1 MYDDKQVILNLLAG
15 NKCCRLISVNK
26 MSKKTKTAFV
36 CEQCGADYPR
46 WNGQC
51 TVCGEWNTI
60 KEVRLGSASKE
71 HANRTE
77 GYAGSRSA
85 VKWLSDVNLSL
96 AERTSTGISEF
107 DRVLGGGIVKG
118 SVVLIGGAPGAGKST
133 LLLQVIANI
142 AGQGTAVLY
151 VSGEESLQQIA
162 ERAHRLKLP
171 ADKIMM
177 LAETSVERI
186 CDVLDEIKP
195 QILVVDSIQVVY
207 TQASDSAP
215 GSVSQVRESASYLTQ
230 YAKKN
235 NVSIFMVG
243 HVTKDQSLA
252 GPMTLSHIV
261 DTQVILA
268 STDDARYRV
277 LRADKNRFGSVGELG
292 FFAMDSSGLKEVKN
306 PSAMFLNRA
315 EKPSSG
321 SVVTV
326 LWEGTRP
333 LLVEIQALVTEC
345 QYGNPRRLAVGFDQN
360 RLAMLLAV
368 LARHG
373 GVFTSNDEIYANVV
387 GGIKVTETSS
397 DLAIVVGIV
406 SSFRDRII
414 PHDVFFFGEIGL
426 SGEIRPVANGHAR
439 LNDAAKHG
447 FKKAVIPKANA
458 PKKAI
463 EGLKVY
469 AVSSLSEALD
479 VLSGL

>member
-1 MYDDKQVILNLLAG
+1 
-15 NKCCRLISVNK
+15 
-26 MSKKTKTAFV
+26 MSKKIKTAFV
-36 CEQCGADYPR
+36 CDQCGADYPR
-46 WNGQC
+46 WGGQC
-51 TVCGEWNTI
+51 TSCGEWNTI
-60 KEVRLGSASKE
+60 KEVRLGSTG
-71 HANRTE
+71 TE
-77 GYAGSRSA
+77 RSSRSVGYAGSRSE
-85 VKWLSDVNLSL
+85 VKLLSDVNLSQ
-96 AERTSTGISEF
+96 AERIITGISEF
-107 DRVLGGGIVKG
+107 DRVLGGGIVRG

-133 LLLQVIANI
+133 LLLQAIANI
-142 AGQGTAVLY
+142 ADRGVSVLY

-171 ADKIMM
+171 ANKIMM
-177 LAETSVERI
+177 LAETSVQAI
-186 CDVLDEIKP
+186 CDILDEIKP
-195 QILVVDSIQVVY
+195 QILVIDSIQVMH
-207 TQASDSAP
+207 TQEAESAP

-230 YAKKN
+230 YAKKHQ
-235 NVSIFMVG
+235 VSIFMVG

-261 DTQVILA
+261 DTQVMLG

-333 LLVEIQALVTEC
+333 LLVEIQALVTDC

-368 LARHG
+368 LSRHG
-373 GVFTSNDEIYANVV
+373 GVFTAQDEIYANVV
-387 GGIKVTETSS
+387 GGIKVSETSS
-397 DLAIVVGIV
+397 DLAIIISIV
-406 SSFRDRII
+406 SSLRNKVI
-414 PHDVFFFGEIGL
+414 PHNVLFFGEIGL

-447 FKKAVIPKANA
+447 FKKAVIPKGNA

-463 EGLKVY
+463 EGLEIH
-469 AVSSLSEALD
+469 AVSTLSEALD
-479 VLSGL
+479 MLAEI

>member
-1 MYDDKQVILNLLAG
+1 
-15 NKCCRLISVNK
+15 

-36 CEQCGADYPR
+36 CTQCGSDYPR
-46 WNGQC
+46 WSGQC
-51 TVCGEWNTI
+51 TECGEWNTI
-60 KEVRLGSASKE
+60 KEVRLGSAVKE
-71 HANRTE
+71 YHNRAA
-77 GYAGSRSA
+77 GYAGSRTE
-85 VKWLSDVNLSL
+85 VKLLASVNLSHT
-96 AERTSTGISEF
+96 ERTSTGVSEF
-107 DRVLGGGIVKG
+107 DRVLGGGIVRG

-142 AGQGTAVLY
+142 SVHGISVLY

-162 ERAHRLKLP
+162 ERAHRLRLP

-177 LAETSVERI
+177 LAETSVQRI
-186 CDVLDEIKP
+186 CDALDEVHP
-195 QILVVDSIQVVY
+195 QILVIDSIQVVY
-207 TQASDSAP
+207 TETTDSAP
-215 GSVSQVRESASYLTQ
+215 GSISQVRESASYLTQ

-268 STDDARYRV
+268 ATDDARYRV

-292 FFAMDSSGLKEVKN
+292 FFAMDNSGLKEVKN

-368 LARHG
+368 LSRHG
-373 GVFTSNDEIYANVV
+373 GIFTANDEIYANVV

-406 SSFRDRII
+406 SSIRDRII
-414 PHDVFFFGEIGL
+414 PHDTFFFGEIGL
-426 SGEIRPVANGHAR
+426 SGEIRPVANGYAR

-458 PKKAI
+458 PKKII
-463 EGLKVY
+463 EGLTIY
-469 AVSSLSEALD
+469 PVSTLSEALD
-479 VLSGL
+479 VLPEL

>member
-1 MYDDKQVILNLLAG
+1 
-15 NKCCRLISVNK
+15 

-36 CEQCGADYPR
+36 CSDCGTDYPR

-51 TVCGEWNTI
+51 SSCGAWNTI
-60 KEVRLGSASKE
+60 KEIRLGASAESAKS
-71 HANRTE
+71 HFS
-77 GYAGSRSA
+77 GYAGTRSQ
-85 VKWLSDVNLSL
+85 VQLLEDINLTAS
-96 AERTSTGISEF
+96 ERIATGITEF

-133 LLLQVIANI
+133 LLLQAIAAI
-142 AGQGTAVLY
+142 ASQQITVLY

-171 ADKIMM
+171 TQHIMM
-177 LAETSVERI
+177 LAEVSVQRI
-186 CDVLDEIKP
+186 CEVLDEIKP
-195 QILVVDSIQVVY
+195 QILVIDSIQVM
-207 TQASDSAP
+207 QMQELESAP

-230 YAKKN
+230 YAKRE

-261 DTQVILA
+261 DAQVML
-268 STDDARYRV
+268 SSLDDARFRV

-292 FFAMDSSGLKEVKN
+292 FFAMDSLGLKEVKN
-306 PSAMFLNRA
+306 PSAMFLNRS
-315 EKPSSG
+315 ESMSSG

-333 LLVEIQALVTEC
+333 LMVEIQALVTDC
-345 QYGNPRRLAVGFDQN
+345 QYGNPRRLAVGFEQN

-368 LARHG
+368 LSRHG
-373 GVFTSNDEIYANVV
+373 GIITAQDEIYANVV

-397 DLAIVVGIV
+397 DLAIVVSIV
-406 SSFRDRII
+406 SSLKNKAI
-414 PHDVFFFGEIGL
+414 PHDTLFFGEIGL

-439 LNDAAKHG
+439 LQDAAKHG
-447 FKKAVIPKANA
+447 FKRAVIPKANA
-458 PKKAI
+458 PKNNI
-463 EGLKVY
+463 EGLTIYPVSTLV
-469 AVSSLSEALD
+469 AVLD
-479 VLSGL
+479 VLSELMA

>member
-1 MYDDKQVILNLLAG
+1 MTY
-15 NKCCRLISVNK
+15 
-26 MSKKTKTAFV
+26 MSKKNKIAFV
-36 CEQCGADYPR
+36 CDQCGADYPR
-46 WNGQC
+46 WGGQC
-51 TVCGEWNTI
+51 TRCGEWNTI
-60 KEVRLGSASKE
+60 KEVRLGGAERNKSSA
-71 HANRTE
+71 
-77 GYAGSRSA
+77 GYAGTRSE
-85 VKWLSDVNLSL
+85 VKLLSDVNLSQ
-96 AERTSTGISEF
+96 AERIFSGISEF
-107 DRVLGGGIVKG
+107 DRVLGGGIVRG

-133 LLLQVIANI
+133 LLLQAIANI
-142 AGQGTAVLY
+142 AARGVSVLY

-177 LAETSVERI
+177 LAETSVQRI

-195 QILVVDSIQVVY
+195 QILVIDSIQVMH
-207 TQASDSAP
+207 TQEAESAP

-230 YAKKN
+230 YAKKHD
-235 NVSIFMVG
+235 VSIFMVG

-261 DTQVILA
+261 DTQVMLG
-268 STDDARYRV
+268 STDDARFRV

-292 FFAMDSSGLKEVKN
+292 FFAMDSTGLKEVKN
-306 PSAMFLNRA
+306 PSAMFLNRPD
-315 EKPSSG
+315 KPSSG

-345 QYGNPRRLAVGFDQN
+345 QYGNPRRLAVGFDHN

-368 LARHG
+368 LSRHG
-373 GVFTSNDEIYANVV
+373 GIFTANDEIYANVV

-397 DLAIVVGIV
+397 DLAIVVGVV
-406 SSFRDRII
+406 SSLRDKVI

-458 PKKAI
+458 PKKLI
-463 EGLKVY
+463 EGLEIFGV
-469 AVSSLSEALD
+469 ATLSEALG
-479 VLSGL
+479 VLSEM

>member
-1 MYDDKQVILNLLAG
+1 
-15 NKCCRLISVNK
+15 
-26 MSKKTKTAFV
+26 MSKKVKIAYV
-36 CEQCGADYPR
+36 CDQCGADYPR
-46 WNGQC
+46 WGGQC
-51 TVCGEWNTI
+51 TSCGEWNTI
-60 KEVRLGSASKE
+60 KEVRLGSASSE
-71 HANRTE
+71 RSSRS
-77 GYAGSRSA
+77 GYAGSRSE
-85 VKWLSDVNLSL
+85 VKLLADVNLTQ
-96 AERTSTGISEF
+96 AERISTGISEF
-107 DRVLGGGIVKG
+107 DRVLGGGIVCG

-133 LLLQVIANI
+133 LLLQAIANI
-142 AGQGTAVLY
+142 ADRGVQVLY

-162 ERAHRLKLP
+162 ERALRLKLP
-171 ADKIMM
+171 AEKIMM
-177 LAETSVERI
+177 LMETSVQRI

-195 QILVVDSIQVVY
+195 QILIIDSIQVMH
-207 TQASDSAP
+207 TQEAESAP

-230 YAKKN
+230 YAKKHH
-235 NVSIFMVG
+235 VSIFMVG

-261 DTQVILA
+261 DTQVMLG

-292 FFAMDSSGLKEVKN
+292 FFAMDSAGLKEVKN

-368 LARHG
+368 LHRHG
-373 GVFTSNDEIYANVV
+373 GVFTAQDEIYANVV

-397 DLAIVVGIV
+397 DLAIVIGVV
-406 SSFRDRII
+406 SSLKDRVV
-414 PHDVFFFGEIGL
+414 PHDAFFFGEIGL

-447 FKKAVIPKANA
+447 FKKAIIPKANV
-458 PKKAI
+458 PKSPIK
-463 EGLKVY
+463 GLQIY
-469 AVSSLSEALD
+469 GVSTLSEALD
-479 VLSGL
+479 IASNL

>member
-1 MYDDKQVILNLLAG
+1 
-15 NKCCRLISVNK
+15 
-26 MSKKTKTAFV
+26 MSKKSKTAFV
-36 CEQCGADYPR
+36 CSECGADYAR

-51 TVCGEWNTI
+51 VSCGAWNTI
-60 KEVRLGSASKE
+60 KEITLNSASSKTS
-71 HANRTE
+71 RTT
-77 GYAGSRSA
+77 GYAGSISA
-85 VKWLSDVNLSL
+85 VHWLSDVDIARS
-96 AERTSTGISEF
+96 ERLTTGIAEF
-107 DRVLGGGIVKG
+107 DRVLGGGLVTG

-133 LLLQVIANI
+133 LLLQVIANL
-142 AGQGTAVLY
+142 AAKSLTVLY
-151 VSGEESLQQIA
+151 ISGEESLQQIA

-171 ADKIMM
+171 PDNIRM
-177 LAETSVERI
+177 LAETQVQRI
-186 CDVLDEIKP
+186 CEVMDDIAPK
-195 QILVVDSIQVVY
+195 IAVVDSIQVM
-207 TQASDSAP
+207 QAPDCESAP
-215 GSVSQVRESASYLTQ
+215 GSVSQVRESASFLTQ
-230 YAKKN
+230 YAKTHQ
-235 NVSIFMVG
+235 VAIFLVG

-261 DTQVILA
+261 DAQVILS

-292 FFAMDSSGLKEVKN
+292 FFAMDNQGLKEVKN

-315 EKPSSG
+315 ETPSPG

-368 LARHG
+368 LSRHG
-373 GVFTSNDEIYANVV
+373 GVFTANDEIYANVV

-397 DLAIVVGIV
+397 DLAIVISIV
-406 SSFRDRII
+406 SSLRNKIVE
-414 PHDVFFFGEIGL
+414 HDAFFFGEIGL
-426 SGEIRPVANGHAR
+426 NGEIRPVANGHAR

-458 PKKAI
+458 PKKTI
-463 EGLKVY
+463 DGLKIY
-469 AVSSLSEALD
+469 PVSHLAQALE
-479 VLSGL
+479 VFAEL

>member
-1 MYDDKQVILNLLAG
+1 
-15 NKCCRLISVNK
+15 

-51 TVCGEWNTI
+51 TSCGEWNTI
-60 KEVRLGSASKE
+60 KEIRLAPAKE
-71 HANRTE
+71 KRPTTT
-77 GYAGSRSA
+77 GYAGSRSE
-85 VKWLSDVNLSL
+85 VQRLSEVNLSQ
-96 AERTSTGISEF
+96 AQRISTDISEF
-107 DRVLGGGIVKG
+107 DRVLGGGIVQG

-133 LLLQVIANI
+133 LLLQAIANI
-142 AGQGTAVLY
+142 AARDISVLY

-171 ADKIMM
+171 AEKILM
-177 LAETSVERI
+177 LAETSVQRI
-186 CDVLDEIKP
+186 CDVLDEISP
-195 QILVVDSIQVVY
+195 QILVIDSIQVMH
-207 TQASDSAP
+207 TQTCESAA

-230 YAKKN
+230 YAKQH

-243 HVTKDQSLA
+243 HVTKDHSLA

-261 DTQVILA
+261 DTQVMLA

-292 FFAMDSSGLKEVKN
+292 FFAMDNTGLKEVKN

-315 EKPSSG
+315 EKSSSG

-333 LLVEIQALVTEC
+333 LLVEIQALVTDC
-345 QYGNPRRLAVGFDQN
+345 QYGNPRRLAVGLDQN
-360 RLAMLLAV
+360 RLSMLLAI

-373 GVFTSNDEIYANVV
+373 NISTASDEIYANVV
-387 GGIKVTETSS
+387 GGIRVTETSS
-397 DLAIVVGIV
+397 DLAIVASIV
-406 SSFRDRII
+406 SSLRNK
-414 PHDVFFFGEIGL
+414 VVSQEAFFFGELGL
-426 SGEIRPVANGHAR
+426 NGEIRPVANGHAR

-463 EGLKVY
+463 SGLEVY
-469 AVSSLSEALD
+469 GVSTLTEALD
-479 VLSGL
+479 ILFVI

>member
-1 MYDDKQVILNLLAG
+1 
-15 NKCCRLISVNK
+15 
-26 MSKKTKTAFV
+26 MSKKNKTAFV
-36 CEQCGADYPR
+36 CDQCGADFPR
-46 WNGQC
+46 WGGQC
-51 TVCGEWNTI
+51 TSCGEWNTI
-60 KEVRLGSASKE
+60 KEVRLGSVP
-71 HANRTE
+71 TE
-77 GYAGSRSA
+77 RNSRAAGYAGSRSE
-85 VKWLSDVNLSL
+85 VKLLSDVSLSQ
-96 AERTSTGISEF
+96 AERISTGISEF
-107 DRVLGGGIVKG
+107 DRVLGGGIVRG

-133 LLLQVIANI
+133 LLLQAIANI
-142 AGQGTAVLY
+142 ADRAISVLY

-177 LAETSVERI
+177 LMETSVQRI
-186 CDVLDEIKP
+186 CDMLDEIKP
-195 QILVVDSIQVVY
+195 QILVIDSIQVMY
-207 TQASDSAP
+207 TQDADSAP

-230 YAKKN
+230 YAKKHH
-235 NVSIFMVG
+235 VSIFMVG

-261 DTQVILA
+261 DTQVMLG
-268 STDDARYRV
+268 STDDARFRV

-368 LARHG
+368 LYRHG
-373 GVFTSNDEIYANVV
+373 GIFTAQDEIYANVV

-406 SSFRDRII
+406 SSLRDKVIS
-414 PHDVFFFGEIGL
+414 HDVFFFGEIGL

-458 PKKAI
+458 PKAPIK
-463 EGLKVY
+463 GLEIH
-469 AVSSLSEALD
+469 AVSTLSEALD
-479 VLSGL
+479 VLAEM